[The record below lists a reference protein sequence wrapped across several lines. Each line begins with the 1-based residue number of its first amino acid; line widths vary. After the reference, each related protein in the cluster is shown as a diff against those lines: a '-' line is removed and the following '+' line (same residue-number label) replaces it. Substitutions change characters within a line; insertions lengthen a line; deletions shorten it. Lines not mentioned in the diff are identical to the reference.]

1 MAELDSIQIEKSAV
15 TFLKQV
21 ILPHKRMNDF
31 INDNDKEPSWDGM
44 IYLYKE
50 DAYKAE
56 DILCRV
62 PVQIKGKNEPDKL
75 KRKGITYPIEFKHLR
90 NYDID
95 GGVVYFVVIVSN
107 DCMKYQIFYN
117 CLTPIKLQDLL
128 KGMEKKEPDNTKSVP
143 MMRLENNDMYELYKI
158 LEQFHIDS
166 KKQGNS
172 KSQIMKHSIGSEK
185 IKNIDSISWTACVND
200 YDEMFEKINI
210 GEVCIYGH
218 DVVTDTWYP
227 FTYEEQKKLELIR
240 CIKLDRPFGV
250 DKQFFYDS
258 VIMEDKSGEKL
269 IRLSENLV
277 INDTKKKYCFQ
288 PISRLDL
295 IEKDIL
301 FLKALRFGKTITVGL
316 KYSINLGEVIFTE
329 DFLKYLAWLEMLIV
343 AFQEYDIRCTKR
355 MDEFTNCDWKN
366 IDYLIKI
373 HSSGVSKNYA
383 SNWLVMWW
391 EDRAYPLFIAEGLDG
406 NKKAYNLLSASKFW
420 MSAEQDNQHYIIPN
434 FFMYK
439 RDIWEKIYNFEDSVV
454 LEQLERCDYNL
465 NTQDIYYSL
474 FVELLSAYDNI
485 RNEKLY
491 KVAKYLADKF
501 EEINPKDQNG
511 IINKLQLIKRKR
523 IFTDAEISQL
533 EEIEQSPCSDMI
545 YCAVEI
551 LLENRY
557 IAKKQIEALSSEN
570 KEKFKSFPIFN
581 LLEN

>member
-15 TFLKQV
+15 MFLKQV

-50 DAYKAE
+50 DSYKAE

-75 KRKGITYPIEFKHLR
+75 KRKGITYPIEYKHLR
-90 NYDID
+90 NYDVD
-95 GGVVYFVVIVSN
+95 GGVVYFVVIVSD

-117 CLTPIKLQDLL
+117 CLTPIKLQALL
-128 KGMEKKEPDNTKSVP
+128 KGTEKKEPNSTKSVP
-143 MMRLENNDMYELYKI
+143 MMCLENNDMYELYKI
-158 LEQFHIDS
+158 LKQFHVDS
-166 KKQGNS
+166 KKQGNL
-172 KSQIMKHSIGSEK
+172 KSQIMKHAIDSK
-185 IKNIDSISWTACVND
+185 NIKDIDSISWTACVND
-200 YDEMFEKINI
+200 YNEMLKKINI
-210 GEVCIYGH
+210 GEVCLYGH

-258 VIMEDKSGEKL
+258 VVLEDKSGEKL

-277 INDTKKKYCFQ
+277 INDTKKKYYFH
-288 PISRLDL
+288 PISKLDM

-301 FLKALRFGKTITVGL
+301 FLKALRFGKTITVGTEHAIDFG
-316 KYSINLGEVIFTE
+316 SVIFTE
-329 DFLKYLAWLEMLIV
+329 DFLKYLSWLERLIA
-343 AFQEYDIRCTKR
+343 AFQEYDIKCTKR
-355 MDEFTNCDWKN
+355 MDEFTDKDWKN
-366 IDYLIKI
+366 ISYLIKVYSNEI
-373 HSSGVSKNYA
+373 SKNSN
-383 SNWLVMWW
+383 SNWWVMWW
-391 EDRAYPLFIAEGLDG
+391 EDRVYPLFITEGSDG
-406 NKKAYNLLSASKFW
+406 NKKAYNLLAAPKFW
-420 MSAEQDNQHYIIPN
+420 MSVEQDKKHYIIPN

-439 RDIWEKIYNFEDSVV
+439 RDIWEKIYNFQELIVW
-454 LEQLERCDYNL
+454 EQLERCDYNL
-465 NTQDIYYSL
+465 YTQDVFYSL
-474 FVELLSAYDNI
+474 FVELLSAYDHV

-491 KVAKYLADKF
+491 KIAKYLSDKF
-501 EEINPKDQNG
+501 EEIDPKDQNG

-523 IFTDAEISQL
+523 IFTDTEISQL

-551 LLENRY
+551 LLENRH
-557 IAKKQIEALSSEN
+557 IAKKQIDALSLEN
-570 KEKFKSFPIFN
+570 KTKFKSFPIFN